1 MFDDPGAFDGIV
13 QALVAIVAAF
23 VVVNAIVL
31 TLATWGISH
40 WARKRGRRGGRFS
53 AFAVALGAEVFA
65 ITTLVAVLS
74 TRRVDATVVGWTLGS
89 AVVLVLATSRLCG
102 TPRVEV
108 SKKAHPARS
117 P

>member
-53 AFAVALGAEVFA
+53 AFAVALGTEVF
-65 ITTLVAVLS
+65 IVAVLIVLLS
-74 TRRVDATVVGWTLGS
+74 SYRVDATIVSWLLGS
-89 AVVLVLATSRLCG
+89 ALGLGAGIVRLCN
-102 TPRVEV
+102 TRPVVEV
-108 SKKAHPARS
+108 PQDTHLAR
-117 P
+117 